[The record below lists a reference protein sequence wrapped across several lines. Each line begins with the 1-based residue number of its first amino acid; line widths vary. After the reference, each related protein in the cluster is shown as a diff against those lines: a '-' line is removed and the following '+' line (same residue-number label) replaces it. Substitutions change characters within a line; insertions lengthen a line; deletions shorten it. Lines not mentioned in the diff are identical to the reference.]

1 MGYYFKDDGQN
12 VGLKKMA
19 FEETPKARNRPC
31 NIYGKNIPRKG
42 AQIRTALH
50 IEVF

>member
-31 NIYGKNIPRKG
+31 NIYGKNIPRQGSTNKNSI
-42 AQIRTALH
+42 AH
-50 IEVF
+50 